1 MPEARTTTL
10 ASQDGVLTIA
20 MKPQVERSVRRVE
33 GLHQQFIADH
43 WPSLAAAAF
52 DGWKRHGAGAVVL
65 IGSAKSSFFGRSEP
79 FVAET
84 IWYTTQV
91 HNVPGAPEE
100 WFSGWEAD
108 QLETYDPDTES
119 LLIFVDVES
128 DLRCG
133 YRVEGML
140 APPEAHVHARARFN

>member
-20 MKPQVERSVRRVE
+20 MKPQVERSMRRLE

-65 IGSAKSSFFGRSEP
+65 IGGAKSSFFGRSEP

-91 HNVPGAPEE
+91 HNGPGAPEE
-100 WFSGWEAD
+100 RRSGREAD

-119 LLIFVDVES
+119 LLIFVDVER

-140 APPEAHVHARARFN
+140 APPEAHVPARARFN